1 MTEQKTI
8 TAERVIDAPAKE
20 IFDVLSNPERHHETD
35 ATGMVGTDQ
44 KSDRIQAT
52 GDTFVMNMSARQG
65 NETIDYQTK
74 NHVTGFA
81 DGKLIAWQPG
91 LVDRDDTIGVEWLY
105 ELEPQGADSTS
116 VRLTY
121 DWRNASAKIIEK
133 FGIPAFD
140 ENSLAASLGKLAEAV
155 AG

>member
-8 TAERVIDAPAKE
+8 SAERVIDAPAKK

-35 ATGMVGTDQ
+35 ASGMVGTDQ
-44 KSDRIQAT
+44 KSDRVQSI
-52 GDTFVMNMSARQG
+52 GDTFVMNMSFPKG
-65 NETIDYQTK
+65 NERVDYQTK

-91 LVDRDDTIGVEWLY
+91 AVDDESPLGIEWLY
-105 ELEPQGADSTS
+105 ELEPSGADATT

-121 DWRNASAKIIEK
+121 DWRDAPAEVVKK
-133 FGIPAFD
+133 FGVPAFD
-140 ENSLAASLGKLAEAV
+140 EEGLQASLGKLAEAV
-155 AG
+155 AS

>member
-8 TAERVIDAPAKE
+8 SVERVIDAPAKE

-35 ATGMVGTDQ
+35 ASGMVGTDQ
-44 KSDRIQAT
+44 KSDRVRSV
-52 GDTFVMNMSARQG
+52 GDTFVMNMSFPKG
-65 NETIDYQTK
+65 NERVDYQTK

-91 LVDRDDTIGVEWLY
+91 QVDGDAPLGIEWLY
-105 ELEPQGADSTS
+105 ELEPAGAEATT

-121 DWRNASAKIIEK
+121 DWRDA
-133 FGIPAFD
+133 PADVVARFHLPTFD
-140 ENSLAASLGKLAEAV
+140 AQALETSLGKLAEAV
-155 AG
+155 SG